1 MASLRQHSL
10 EKLVGVFSRI
20 HNQELEHCSEQE
32 NININVLINKME
44 NVKIETGPETEL
56 DIGSFPQKMEKS
68 IYNASIREA
77 KQKGIE
83 RSWDSRTFKFLYK
96 KNFVKVYSNITFN
109 KNASFV
115 MNKLLTGVWK
125 PEEIVSLPHEK
136 LYPDLWEEVIL
147 KNQRMMN
154 KLGEE
159 NKPSSGTNMFKCGK
173 CKKSNAT
180 YFQLQTRSAD
190 EPMTTFVTCL
200 ECNNR
205 WKFC

>member
-1 MASLRQHSL
+1 MVTLREYSI

-20 HNQELEHCSEQE
+20 NNKSECPDKE
-32 NININVLINKME
+32 NTDVNVLIEKME
-44 NVKIETGPETEL
+44 NIKI
-56 DIGSFPQKMEKS
+56 DSISSFPQKMEKS

-77 KQKGIE
+77 KTKGVE
-83 RSWDSRTFKFLYK
+83 RSWESRAFKFIYK
-96 KNFVKVYSNITFN
+96 KNFIKVYSNITFN

-115 MNKLLTGVWK
+115 INKLLTGVWK
-125 PEEIVSLPHEK
+125 PEDIVSLPHEK

-205 WKFC
+205 WKFS

>member
-1 MASLRQHSL
+1 MENQPTLREYSL
-10 EKLVGVFSRI
+10 EKLKNVFSKLKRI
-20 HNQELEHCSEQE
+20 DSTDILTENMNKLSLETPNEQICYDE
-32 NININVLINKME
+32 NDLNL
-44 NVKIETGPETEL
+44 
-56 DIGSFPQKMEKS
+56 FPQKMEKS

-83 RSWDSRTFKFLYK
+83 RSWGSRNFKFLYK
-96 KNFVKVYSNITFN
+96 KNFIKVYSNITFN
-109 KNASFV
+109 KNSTFV
-115 MNKLLTGVWK
+115 INKLLSGVWK
-125 PEEIVSLPHEK
+125 PEEIVNLPHEK
-136 LYPDLWEEVIL
+136 LFPDLWEEVIL

-159 NKPSSGTNMFKCGK
+159 NKPSSGTNMFRCGK
-173 CKKSNAT
+173 CKKRNST

-205 WKFC
+205 WKFS